1 MSMTRLAFLNF
12 KTSFKN
18 YLSLIISLAFTI
30 LVFLNF
36 QNLIYSD
43 TFEVLGQHN
52 REFINILIQT
62 ISIVLICFIFFFVW
76 YSTNVFLTRRKKEIG
91 IYIFMGL
98 TNQQIGKLYAMETT
112 LIGFLALTVGIT
124 AGVITSWLF
133 QMILLTLSDIA
144 VEIDFRFTWQPI
156 VFTAV
161 VYLSIYLIFV
171 LKGYINIIRSS
182 VLEMVSASR
191 KNEFVPWKS
200 STLILKTLLGVAVT
214 CAGYYMAVKD
224 GGQEVMGNVLIAV
237 ILVIAGTYLL
247 FGGLIPFIFRY
258 LAKNKKFLYRKE
270 RNLWINNV
278 IFRIRKNYRTYAMV
292 CILMLCSVTA
302 LATGFAM
309 KNRYDNI
316 THFRSTYTFQAMSS
330 RKDLDPQL
338 RQIIEKDSQLTY
350 SSRIPLLLLNSS
362 PFDTR
367 FQNTNHA
374 IVSWSHVKKAAE
386 DTGLKVDL
394 SEPADDEIIELRHVY
409 LLSLITDRSNITVT
423 INEKNYHQIDDS
435 SEPYL
440 GYFQENM
447 SLYVV
452 NDGEYERLLP
462 FGQEICTFNYRIENM
477 EHFQEIRDNLS
488 SLTESS
494 DTDFTGIVSIDPG
507 NSDIEWIKVLYSI
520 CIFMFMVFILASGSI
535 LFMKL
540 YNDAFEEKDRYQI
553 LQKLGFNRK
562 TLKRAAAHE
571 LFVAYAAPLILMTV
585 SSYFSVH
592 SLEKMMFT
600 SLFSVYLISVAIILL
615 FFLICYILSVSIYQR
630 NAGIR

>member
-12 KTSFKN
+12 KNSFRN
-18 YLSLIISLAFTI
+18 YLSLIISLAFTV
-30 LVFLNF
+30 LVVFNF

-43 TFEVLGQHN
+43 TFSVLGQHN
-52 REFINILIQT
+52 REFINILIQV

-98 TNQQIGKLYAMETT
+98 TNQKIGKLYAMETT
-112 LIGFLALTVGIT
+112 LIGFSALTAGIIS
-124 AGVITSWLF
+124 GLITSWLF

-144 VEIDFRFTWQPI
+144 IDIDFRFTWQPI

-161 VYLSIYLIFV
+161 VYLVIYLIFV
-171 LKGYINIIRSS
+171 LKGYLNIIRSS

-214 CAGYYMAVKD
+214 CSGYYMAVKD

-237 ILVIAGTYLL
+237 ILVITGTYLL
-247 FGGLIPFIFRY
+247 FGGLIPFIFQN
-258 LAKNKKFLYRKE
+258 LVKNKKFLYRNE
-270 RNLWINNV
+270 RNLWMNNMV
-278 IFRIRKNYRTYAMV
+278 FRIRKNYRTYAMV

-302 LATGFAM
+302 LATSFAM

-362 PFDTR
+362 LFDTR
-367 FQNTNHA
+367 FQNTDHA

-386 DTGLKVDL
+386 DTGLKFDL
-394 SEPADDEIIELRHVY
+394 PEPADDEIIELRHVY

-440 GYFQENM
+440 GYFQEDM

-540 YNDAFEEKDRYQI
+540 YNDAFEEKDRYQV
-553 LQKLGFNRK
+553 LQKLGFDRK

-571 LFVAYAAPLILMTV
+571 LFIAYAAPFILMTV

-592 SLEKMMFT
+592 ALEKMMFT
-600 SLFSVYLISVAIILL
+600 SLLSVYLISVAIILL
-615 FFLICYILSVSIYQR
+615 FLLICYVLSVSIYQR